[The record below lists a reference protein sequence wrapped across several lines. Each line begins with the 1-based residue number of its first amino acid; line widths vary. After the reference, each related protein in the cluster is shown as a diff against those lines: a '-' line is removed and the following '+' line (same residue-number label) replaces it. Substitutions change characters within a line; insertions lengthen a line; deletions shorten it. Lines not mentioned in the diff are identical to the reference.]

1 MGAGAASG
9 AARTASVLVAME
21 SSMKTTPPLRAKAWK
36 RWGASGRVLRASA
49 TAPGSRGLP
58 RRSR

>member
-21 SSMKTTPPLRAKAWK
+21 SSMKTTPLA
-36 RWGASGRVLRASA
+36 GE
-49 TAPGSRGLP
+49 GLEAVGGLGEGP
-58 RRSR
+58 